1 MAYFNI
7 ITPAV
12 QPYGMGI
19 FNCRSN
25 NNTLRG
31 GQSYMEPYV
40 DNAPELYEIAFQ
52 PSRLAAGPDATIQDI
67 TEAET
72 I

>member
-1 MAYFNI
+1 MA
-7 ITPAV
+7 
-12 QPYGMGI
+12 
-19 FNCRSN
+19 

-31 GQSYMEPYV
+31 GQSYMEPYA

-52 PSRLAAGPDATIQDI
+52 PSRLVASPDAAIRDI

-72 I
+72 IYLNDTPLLR